1 MLKIPHSIEES
12 LMEGIKGIKKMYE
25 NEDSKKRIGNKLSKM
40 FCVTLVAIVGNY
52 RGSCRFD
59 NTKSKTFSFDHDHFL
74 QSRPANLQECVSK
87 LLQCQHFDEFI
98 QERLQIIQGAKPR
111 DAYEDLSVDYYQ
123 TGSHKNY
130 LKSWINDEISKE
142 WNPQIAMIHNGAYAF
157 QGFMSDINS
166 GTRVSSPKLNSGK
179 EMPAQRTAPTKPMPW
194 HLYKNTLLSLPA
206 FLRDSSVPPP
216 TIDDK
221 LFNLMIGNLDHI
233 NSNPSINSNKQTGQ
247 VEMRRSA
254 TLSRQTPVSS
264 RAVPPRPVSHHGG
277 SQSLPRNLPS
287 PPAPP
292 HNANNSHKEVNVG
305 LLISLDDDK

>member
-1 MLKIPHSIEES
+1 MGNVWKGCQDRVLKIIQSVITS
-12 LMEGIKGIKKMYE
+12 L
-25 NEDSKKRIGNKLSKM
+25 LS
-40 FCVTLVAIVGNY
+40 CCTVHNDA
-52 RGSCRFD
+52 D
-59 NTKSKTFSFDHDHFL
+59 TFHF
-74 QSRPANLQECVSK
+74 Q
-87 LLQCQHFDEFI
+87 
-98 QERLQIIQGAKPR
+98 
-111 DAYEDLSVDYYQ
+111 
-123 TGSHKNY
+123 
-130 LKSWINDEISKE
+130 KE

-247 VEMRRSA
+247 VCYLWE
-254 TLSRQTPVSS
+254 LY
-264 RAVPPRPVSHHGG
+264 
-277 SQSLPRNLPS
+277 
-287 PPAPP
+287 
-292 HNANNSHKEVNVG
+292 
-305 LLISLDDDK
+305 